1 MAMAAGLGLLVPP
14 LTSTL
19 LGSVDKSRSGVASG
33 VLNSMRQTGSV
44 LGVALFGSL
53 AGSAGGVLPGL
64 RLALIIAAALLA
76 SSAAAV
82 LIGIPGGNLSRP

>member
-1 MAMAAGLGLLVPP
+1 
-14 LTSTL
+14 
-19 LGSVDKSRSGVASG
+19 VASG